1 MNIQNELQ
9 NLKSRVENREREL
22 QELKIKHSQL
32 LERNTNLEKR
42 IEKIDKK
49 TKIKPVY
56 LKEVSTSLT
65 QRIFTESIKAAVI
78 MIVTIQVNKWLAKE
92 KVEKKIKKVR

>member
-22 QELKIKHSQL
+22 RELKIKHSQL

-65 QRIFTESIKAAVI
+65 QRIFTESIKAAII

>member
-22 QELKIKHSQL
+22 RELKIKHSQL

>member
-22 QELKIKHSQL
+22 RELKIKHSQL

-65 QRIFTESIKAAVI
+65 QRIFTESIKAAII
-78 MIVTIQVNKWLAKE
+78 MIVTIQVNKWIAKE

>member
-1 MNIQNELQ
+1 MDIQNELQ
-9 NLKSRVENREREL
+9 NLKNRVANREREL

-32 LERNTNLEKR
+32 LARNSNLEKR

-78 MIVTIQVNKWLAKE
+78 MLVTIQVNKWIAKE
-92 KVEKKIKKVR
+92 KVEKKLKEVK

>member
-65 QRIFTESIKAAVI
+65 QRIFTESIKAAII
-78 MIVTIQVNKWLAKE
+78 MIVTIQVNKWIAKE

>member
-22 QELKIKHSQL
+22 RELKIKHSQL

-65 QRIFTESIKAAVI
+65 QRIFTESIKAAII
-78 MIVTIQVNKWLAKE
+78 MMVTVQVNKWIAKE

>member
-65 QRIFTESIKAAVI
+65 QRIFTESIKAAII

>member
-65 QRIFTESIKAAVI
+65 QRIFTESIKAAII
-78 MIVTIQVNKWLAKE
+78 MMVTVQVNKWIAKE